1 MTSSQHFR
9 IIAIGVAL
17 LLYSFPAW
25 GQIPGV
31 GRVLRKAKDKLPT
44 SPAVAR
50 TMTPWGERA

>member
-1 MTSSQHFR
+1 MRSSQRFR

-17 LLYSFPAW
+17 LLYSFPAC

-31 GRVLRKAKDKLPT
+31 GRVLKKAKDNLPT